1 MKIPPSSDLLKS
13 VQTPASGGSRPNGA
27 ASAAVPAA
35 SDRVTLSTPIA
46 GGDVSAN
53 AEAGFDRA
61 KVEAIKAAI
70 RDGTLSVDSGVV
82 ADRML
87 AQALALLTKG
97 K

>member
-35 SDRVTLSTPIA
+35 ADRVTLSTPT
-46 GGDVSAN
+46 GSNVSAN

-87 AQALALLTKG
+87 AQALALLSKG